1 MKLSHKLVMV
11 SAAVLMGVSP
21 VLGMAE
27 NTVSVQAATKSTN
40 GVHNTYGKNS
50 KVKVTKTMKFV
61 DRNGKKTSKTAPK
74 GGIYTIW
81 NVKNIDGQVYY
92 SIQTDLKYWIPATAT
107 EGTVTYKS
115 GNTTYTLKSDG
126 KKVTTSTSTKKA
138 VKKTNSNKNTK
149 KVVKESTKKTA
160 TKTINGVKYYDL
172 GGGAYIKAVNVDGKA
187 ASSTSSLSKGTKAKF
202 VSNSYIY
209 DKNGKRIS
217 KYQGKSKFV
226 KGDSV
231 TTYGIQTINGKKYYQ
246 LDKKGTAFV
255 RTVNIDGKTTSNQE
269 SSVSNDAESTKKYDY
284 SLKKNAYIYDKN
296 GKRINKYQGKSKL
309 LKGAAIDVYGIETIK
324 GKDYYQLDKKGT
336 AFVKASNVTRTV
348 KATSITMKKNA
359 YIYNGNGDTKKK
371 TVKKGKTVKA
381 TEARYIGTKLY
392 YKIGDNQF
400 VKAANVGKIS
410 GPELEPVNEPDGAA
424 TVDTGDNTVDPNVT
438 KVTTINV
445 APLYNIKGQPDNV
458 RAFGEG
464 QSQQVSELRYIATSA
479 TATPELFYKLSSGRG
494 YLKQSDV
501 AVSGKILTPVNT
513 PEQARADVTVATAAD
528 KTKLLQDINEATSVK
543 NSEAYK
549 FASSDAKAA
558 YDRAITNGT
567 AVNNDATATIA
578 QVNEADAAI
587 VSAKAKLNGK
597 KITVSSISNLTPA
610 EVTSIVQLV
619 ATANNVPES
628 SIQLSNSGAL
638 TIVTNGY
645 TQVLNLSDYVTQ
657 TSATSTN

>member
-1 MKLSHKLVMV
+1 MV
-11 SAAVLMGVSP
+11 SAAALMSVAP
-21 VLGMAE
+21 LLGTAE
-27 NTVSVQAATKSTN
+27 NVNTVQAAPKKTT
-40 GVHNTYGKNS
+40 S
-50 KVKVTKTMKFV
+50 KKAASNKITLVRNAYVYDK
-61 DRNGKKTSKTAPK
+61 NGKRLDKYMGSAKYTTIAK
-74 GGIYTIW
+74 G
-81 NVKNIDGQVYY
+81 V
-92 SIQTDLKYWIPATAT
+92 
-107 EGTVTYKS
+107 TVT
-115 GNTTYTLKSDG
+115 
-126 KKVTTSTSTKKA
+126 STG
-138 VKKTNSNKNTK
+138 
-149 KVVKESTKKTA
+149 

-255 RTVNIDGKTTSNQE
+255 RTVNIDGKTTSSQE

-284 SLKKNAYIYDKN
+284 SLKKNAYIYDNN

-392 YKIGDNQF
+392 YKISDNQF

-494 YLKQSDV
+494 YLKRSDV
-501 AVSGKILTPVNT
+501 AVSGKTLTPVNT
-513 PEQARADVTVATAAD
+513 PEQAREDVTVATAAN
-528 KTKLLQDINEATSVK
+528 KAKLLQDINEATSVK
-543 NSEAYK
+543 SSEAYK
-549 FASSDAKAA
+549 LASSDVKAA
-558 YDRAITNGT
+558 YDKAISDGT
-567 AVNNDATATIA
+567 TVNNDATATIA

-587 VSAKAKLNGK
+587 VSAKAKLDGK
-597 KITVSSISNLTPA
+597 RVAVANMTNLTSDEMA
-610 EVTSIVQLV
+610 AIIKVV
-619 ATANNVPES
+619 ANANNVAES
-628 SIQLSNSGAL
+628 SVQL
-638 TIVTNGY
+638 TTNGSLSISVNGAA
-645 TQVLNLSDYVTQ
+645 QILNLGDYVTQ
-657 TSATSTN
+657 AAVANN

>member
-1 MKLSHKLVMV
+1 MV
-11 SAAVLMGVSP
+11 SAAALMSVAP
-21 VLGMAE
+21 LLGTAE
-27 NTVSVQAATKSTN
+27 NVNTVQAAPKKTT
-40 GVHNTYGKNS
+40 S
-50 KVKVTKTMKFV
+50 KKAASNKITLVRNAYVYDK
-61 DRNGKKTSKTAPK
+61 NGKRLDKYMGSAKYTTIAK
-74 GGIYTIW
+74 G
-81 NVKNIDGQVYY
+81 V
-92 SIQTDLKYWIPATAT
+92 
-107 EGTVTYKS
+107 TVT
-115 GNTTYTLKSDG
+115 
-126 KKVTTSTSTKKA
+126 STG
-138 VKKTNSNKNTK
+138 
-149 KVVKESTKKTA
+149 

-187 ASSTSSLSKGTKAKF
+187 ASSISSLSKGTKAKF

-284 SLKKNAYIYDKN
+284 SLKKNAYIYDNN

-392 YKIGDNQF
+392 YKISDNQF

-494 YLKQSDV
+494 YLKDTDV
-501 AVSGKILTPVNT
+501 AVSGKTLTPVNT
-513 PEQARADVTVATAAD
+513 PEQASEDVTVATAAN
-528 KTKLLQDINEATSVK
+528 KAKLLQDINEATSVK

-549 FASSDAKAA
+549 LASSDVKAA
-558 YDRAITNGT
+558 YDKAISDGT
-567 AVNNDATATIA
+567 TVNNDATATIA

-587 VSAKAKLNGK
+587 VSAKAKLDGK
-597 KITVSSISNLTPA
+597 RVAVANMTNLTSDEIA
-610 EVTSIVQLV
+610 AIIKVV
-619 ATANNVPES
+619 ANANNVAES
-628 SIQLSNSGAL
+628 SVQL
-638 TIVTNGY
+638 TTNGSLSISVNGAA
-645 TQVLNLSDYVTQ
+645 QILNLGDYVTQ
-657 TSATSTN
+657 AAVANN

>member
-1 MKLSHKLVMV
+1 MRYLSMKLSHKLVMV
-11 SAAVLMGVSP
+11 SAAALMSVAP
-21 VLGMAE
+21 LLGTAE
-27 NTVSVQAATKSTN
+27 NVNTVQAAPKKTT
-40 GVHNTYGKNS
+40 S
-50 KVKVTKTMKFV
+50 KKAASNKITLVRNAYVYDK
-61 DRNGKKTSKTAPK
+61 NGKRLDKYMGSAKYTTIAK
-74 GGIYTIW
+74 G
-81 NVKNIDGQVYY
+81 V
-92 SIQTDLKYWIPATAT
+92 
-107 EGTVTYKS
+107 TVT
-115 GNTTYTLKSDG
+115 
-126 KKVTTSTSTKKA
+126 STG
-138 VKKTNSNKNTK
+138 
-149 KVVKESTKKTA
+149 

-371 TVKKGKTVKA
+371 TVKKVKA

-392 YKIGDNQF
+392 YKISDNQF

-494 YLKQSDV
+494 YLKASDV
-501 AVSGKILTPVNT
+501 AVSGKTLTPVNT
-513 PEQARADVTVATAAD
+513 QEQAKEDVTVATAAN
-528 KTKLLQDINEATSVK
+528 KAKLLQDINEATSVK

-549 FASSDAKAA
+549 LASSDVKAA
-558 YDRAITNGT
+558 YDKAISDGT
-567 AVNNDATATIA
+567 TVNNDATATIA

-587 VSAKAKLNGK
+587 VSAKAKLDGK
-597 KITVSSISNLTPA
+597 RVAVANMTNLTSDEMA
-610 EVTSIVQLV
+610 AIIKVV
-619 ATANNVPES
+619 ANANNVAES
-628 SIQLSNSGAL
+628 SVQL
-638 TIVTNGY
+638 TTNGSLSISVNGAA
-645 TQVLNLSDYVTQ
+645 QILNLGDYVTQ
-657 TSATSTN
+657 AAVANN

>member
-1 MKLSHKLVMV
+1 MRYLSMKLSHKLVMV
-11 SAAVLMGVSP
+11 SAAALMSVAP
-21 VLGMAE
+21 LLGTAE
-27 NTVSVQAATKSTN
+27 NVNTVQAAPKKTT
-40 GVHNTYGKNS
+40 S
-50 KVKVTKTMKFV
+50 KKAASNKITLVRNAYVYDK
-61 DRNGKKTSKTAPK
+61 NGKRLDKYMGSAKYTTIAK
-74 GGIYTIW
+74 G
-81 NVKNIDGQVYY
+81 V
-92 SIQTDLKYWIPATAT
+92 
-107 EGTVTYKS
+107 TVT
-115 GNTTYTLKSDG
+115 
-126 KKVTTSTSTKKA
+126 STG
-138 VKKTNSNKNTK
+138 
-149 KVVKESTKKTA
+149 

-284 SLKKNAYIYDKN
+284 SLKKNAYIYDNN

-392 YKIGDNQF
+392 YKISDNQF

-424 TVDTGDNTVDPNVT
+424 TVDTGDDTVDPNVT

-494 YLKQSDV
+494 YLKDTDV
-501 AVSGKILTPVNT
+501 AVSGKTLTPVNT
-513 PEQARADVTVATAAD
+513 PEQARADVTVATAAN
-528 KTKLLQDINEATSVK
+528 KAKLLQDINEATSVK

-549 FASSDAKAA
+549 LASSDVKAA
-558 YDRAITNGT
+558 YDKAISDGT
-567 AVNNDATATIA
+567 TVNNDATATIA

-587 VSAKAKLNGK
+587 VSAKAKLDGK
-597 KITVSSISNLTPA
+597 RVAVANMTNLTSDEMA
-610 EVTSIVQLV
+610 AIIKVV
-619 ATANNVPES
+619 ANANNVAES
-628 SIQLSNSGAL
+628 SVQL
-638 TIVTNGY
+638 TTNGSLSISVNGAA
-645 TQVLNLSDYVTQ
+645 QILNLGDYVTQ
-657 TSATSTN
+657 AAVANN

>member
-1 MKLSHKLVMV
+1 MV
-11 SAAVLMGVSP
+11 SAAALMSVAP
-21 VLGMAE
+21 LLGTAE
-27 NTVSVQAATKSTN
+27 NVNTVQAAPKKTT
-40 GVHNTYGKNS
+40 S
-50 KVKVTKTMKFV
+50 KKAASNKITLVRNAYVYDK
-61 DRNGKKTSKTAPK
+61 NGKRLDKYMGSAKYTTIAK
-74 GGIYTIW
+74 G
-81 NVKNIDGQVYY
+81 V
-92 SIQTDLKYWIPATAT
+92 
-107 EGTVTYKS
+107 TVT
-115 GNTTYTLKSDG
+115 
-126 KKVTTSTSTKKA
+126 STG
-138 VKKTNSNKNTK
+138 
-149 KVVKESTKKTA
+149 

-255 RTVNIDGKTTSNQE
+255 RTVNIDGKTTSSQE

-284 SLKKNAYIYDKN
+284 SLKKNAYIYDNN

-392 YKIGDNQF
+392 YKISDNQF

-494 YLKQSDV
+494 YLKASDV
-501 AVSGKILTPVNT
+501 AVSGKTLTPVNT
-513 PEQARADVTVATAAD
+513 QEQAKEDVTVATAAN
-528 KTKLLQDINEATSVK
+528 KAKLLQDINEATSVK

-549 FASSDAKAA
+549 LASSDVKAA
-558 YDRAITNGT
+558 YDKAISDGT
-567 AVNNDATATIA
+567 TVNNDATATIA

-587 VSAKAKLNGK
+587 VSAKAKLDGK
-597 KITVSSISNLTPA
+597 RVAVANMTNLTSDEMA
-610 EVTSIVQLV
+610 AIIKVV
-619 ATANNVPES
+619 ANANNVAES
-628 SIQLSNSGAL
+628 SVQL
-638 TIVTNGY
+638 TTNGSLSISVNGAA
-645 TQVLNLSDYVTQ
+645 QILNLGDYVTQ
-657 TSATSTN
+657 AAVANN

>member
-1 MKLSHKLVMV
+1 MV
-11 SAAVLMGVSP
+11 SAAALMSVAP
-21 VLGMAE
+21 LLGTAE
-27 NTVSVQAATKSTN
+27 NVNTVQAAPKKTT
-40 GVHNTYGKNS
+40 S
-50 KVKVTKTMKFV
+50 KKAASNKITLVRNAYVYDK
-61 DRNGKKTSKTAPK
+61 NGKRLDKYMGSAKYTTIAK
-74 GGIYTIW
+74 G
-81 NVKNIDGQVYY
+81 V
-92 SIQTDLKYWIPATAT
+92 
-107 EGTVTYKS
+107 TVT
-115 GNTTYTLKSDG
+115 
-126 KKVTTSTSTKKA
+126 STG
-138 VKKTNSNKNTK
+138 
-149 KVVKESTKKTA
+149 

-172 GGGAYIKAVNVDGKA
+172 GGGAYIKAVNVDGEA

-269 SSVSNDAESTKKYDY
+269 SSASNDAESTKKYDY
-284 SLKKNAYIYDKN
+284 SLKKNAYIYDNN

-392 YKIGDNQF
+392 YKISDNQF

-494 YLKQSDV
+494 YLKDTDV
-501 AVSGKILTPVNT
+501 AVSGKTLTPVNT
-513 PEQARADVTVATAAD
+513 PEQAREDVTVATAAN
-528 KTKLLQDINEATSVK
+528 KAKLLQDINEATSVK

-549 FASSDAKAA
+549 LASSDVKAA
-558 YDRAITNGT
+558 YDKAISDGT
-567 AVNNDATATIA
+567 TVNNDATATIA

-587 VSAKAKLNGK
+587 VSAKAKLDGK
-597 KITVSSISNLTPA
+597 RVAVANMTNLTSDEMA
-610 EVTSIVQLV
+610 AIIKVV
-619 ATANNVPES
+619 ANANNVAES
-628 SIQLSNSGAL
+628 SVQL
-638 TIVTNGY
+638 TTNGSLSISVNGAA
-645 TQVLNLSDYVTQ
+645 QILNLGDYVTQ
-657 TSATSTN
+657 AAVANN

>member
-1 MKLSHKLVMV
+1 MV
-11 SAAVLMGVSP
+11 SAAALMSVAP
-21 VLGMAE
+21 LLGTAE
-27 NTVSVQAATKSTN
+27 NVNTVQAAPKKTT
-40 GVHNTYGKNS
+40 S
-50 KVKVTKTMKFV
+50 KKAASNKITLVRNAYVYDK
-61 DRNGKKTSKTAPK
+61 NGKRLDKYMGSAKYTTIAK
-74 GGIYTIW
+74 G
-81 NVKNIDGQVYY
+81 V
-92 SIQTDLKYWIPATAT
+92 
-107 EGTVTYKS
+107 TVT
-115 GNTTYTLKSDG
+115 
-126 KKVTTSTSTKKA
+126 STG
-138 VKKTNSNKNTK
+138 
-149 KVVKESTKKTA
+149 

-284 SLKKNAYIYDKN
+284 SLKKNAYIYDNN

-392 YKIGDNQF
+392 YKISDNQF

-501 AVSGKILTPVNT
+501 AVSGKTLTPVNT
-513 PEQARADVTVATAAD
+513 QEQAREDVTVATAAN
-528 KTKLLQDINEATSVK
+528 KAKLLQDINEATSVK

-549 FASSDAKAA
+549 LASSDVKAA
-558 YDRAITNGT
+558 YDKAISDGT

-587 VSAKAKLNGK
+587 VSAKAKLDGK
-597 KITVSSISNLTPA
+597 RVAVANMTNLTSDEMA
-610 EVTSIVQLV
+610 AIIKVV
-619 ATANNVPES
+619 ANANNVAES
-628 SIQLSNSGAL
+628 SVQL
-638 TIVTNGY
+638 TTNGSLSISVNGAA
-645 TQVLNLSDYVTQ
+645 QILNLGDYVTQ
-657 TSATSTN
+657 AAVANN

>member
-1 MKLSHKLVMV
+1 MV
-11 SAAVLMGVSP
+11 SAAALMSVAP
-21 VLGMAE
+21 LLGTAE
-27 NTVSVQAATKSTN
+27 NVNTVQAAPKKTT
-40 GVHNTYGKNS
+40 S
-50 KVKVTKTMKFV
+50 KKAASNKITLVRNAYVYDK
-61 DRNGKKTSKTAPK
+61 NGKRLDKYMGSAKYTTIAK
-74 GGIYTIW
+74 G
-81 NVKNIDGQVYY
+81 V
-92 SIQTDLKYWIPATAT
+92 
-107 EGTVTYKS
+107 TVT
-115 GNTTYTLKSDG
+115 
-126 KKVTTSTSTKKA
+126 STG
-138 VKKTNSNKNTK
+138 
-149 KVVKESTKKTA
+149 

-284 SLKKNAYIYDKN
+284 SLKKNAYIYDNN

-392 YKIGDNQF
+392 YKISDNQF

-424 TVDTGDNTVDPNVT
+424 TVDTGDDTVDPNVT

-479 TATPELFYKLSSGRG
+479 TATPDLFYKLSSGRG
-494 YLKQSDV
+494 YLKASDV
-501 AVSGKILTPVNT
+501 AVSGKTLTPVNT
-513 PEQARADVTVATAAD
+513 QEQAKEDVTVATAAN
-528 KTKLLQDINEATSVK
+528 KAKLLQDINEATSVK

-549 FASSDAKAA
+549 LASSDVKAA
-558 YDRAITNGT
+558 YDKAISDGT

-587 VSAKAKLNGK
+587 VSAKAKLDGK
-597 KITVSSISNLTPA
+597 RVAVANMTNLTSDEMA
-610 EVTSIVQLV
+610 AIIKVV
-619 ATANNVPES
+619 ANANNVAES
-628 SIQLSNSGAL
+628 SVQL
-638 TIVTNGY
+638 TTNGSLSISVNGAA
-645 TQVLNLSDYVTQ
+645 QILNLGDYVTQ
-657 TSATSTN
+657 AAVANN

>member
-11 SAAVLMGVSP
+11 SAAALMSVAP
-21 VLGMAE
+21 LLGTAE
-27 NTVSVQAATKSTN
+27 NVNTVQAAPKKTT
-40 GVHNTYGKNS
+40 S
-50 KVKVTKTMKFV
+50 KKAASNKITLVRNAYVYDK
-61 DRNGKKTSKTAPK
+61 NGKRLDKYMGSAKYTTIAK
-74 GGIYTIW
+74 G
-81 NVKNIDGQVYY
+81 V
-92 SIQTDLKYWIPATAT
+92 
-107 EGTVTYKS
+107 TVT
-115 GNTTYTLKSDG
+115 
-126 KKVTTSTSTKKA
+126 STG
-138 VKKTNSNKNTK
+138 
-149 KVVKESTKKTA
+149 

-348 KATSITMKKNA
+348 RATSITMKKNA

-392 YKIGDNQF
+392 YKISDNQF

-494 YLKQSDV
+494 YLKASDV
-501 AVSGKILTPVNT
+501 AVSGKTLTPVNT
-513 PEQARADVTVATAAD
+513 PEQAREDVTVATAAN
-528 KTKLLQDINEATSVK
+528 KAKLLQDINEATSVK

-549 FASSDAKAA
+549 LASSDVKAA
-558 YDRAITNGT
+558 YDKAISDGT
-567 AVNNDATATIA
+567 IVNNDATATIA

-587 VSAKAKLNGK
+587 VSAKAKLDGK
-597 KITVSSISNLTPA
+597 RVAVANMTNLTSDEMA
-610 EVTSIVQLV
+610 AIIKVV
-619 ATANNVPES
+619 ANANNVAES
-628 SIQLSNSGAL
+628 SVQL
-638 TIVTNGY
+638 TTNGSLSISVNGAA
-645 TQVLNLSDYVTQ
+645 QILNLGDYVTQ
-657 TSATSTN
+657 AAVANN

>member
-11 SAAVLMGVSP
+11 SAAALMSVAP
-21 VLGMAE
+21 LLGTAE
-27 NTVSVQAATKSTN
+27 NVNTVQAAPKKTT
-40 GVHNTYGKNS
+40 S
-50 KVKVTKTMKFV
+50 KKAASNKITLVRNAYVYDK
-61 DRNGKKTSKTAPK
+61 NGKRLDKYMGSAKYTTIAK
-74 GGIYTIW
+74 G
-81 NVKNIDGQVYY
+81 V
-92 SIQTDLKYWIPATAT
+92 
-107 EGTVTYKS
+107 TVT
-115 GNTTYTLKSDG
+115 
-126 KKVTTSTSTKKA
+126 STG
-138 VKKTNSNKNTK
+138 
-149 KVVKESTKKTA
+149 

-392 YKIGDNQF
+392 YKISDNQF

-464 QSQQVSELRYIATSA
+464 QSQQVSELRYIATSS

-494 YLKQSDV
+494 YLKASDV
-501 AVSGKILTPVNT
+501 AVSGKTLTPVNT
-513 PEQARADVTVATAAD
+513 PEQAREDVTVATAAN
-528 KTKLLQDINEATSVK
+528 KAKLLQDINEATSVK
-543 NSEAYK
+543 SSEAYK
-549 FASSDAKAA
+549 LASSDVKAA
-558 YDRAITNGT
+558 YDKAISDGT
-567 AVNNDATATIA
+567 IVNNDATATIA

-587 VSAKAKLNGK
+587 VSAKAKLDGK
-597 KITVSSISNLTPA
+597 RVAVANMTNLTSDEMA
-610 EVTSIVQLV
+610 AIIKVV
-619 ATANNVPES
+619 ANANNVAES
-628 SIQLSNSGAL
+628 SVQL
-638 TIVTNGY
+638 TTNGSLSISVNGAA
-645 TQVLNLSDYVTQ
+645 QILNLGDYVTQ
-657 TSATSTN
+657 AAVANN

>member
-11 SAAVLMGVSP
+11 SAAALMSVAP
-21 VLGMAE
+21 LLGTAE
-27 NTVSVQAATKSTN
+27 NVNTVQAAPKKTT
-40 GVHNTYGKNS
+40 S
-50 KVKVTKTMKFV
+50 KKAASNKITLVRNAYVYDK
-61 DRNGKKTSKTAPK
+61 NGKRLDKYMGSAKYTTIAK
-74 GGIYTIW
+74 G
-81 NVKNIDGQVYY
+81 V
-92 SIQTDLKYWIPATAT
+92 
-107 EGTVTYKS
+107 TVT
-115 GNTTYTLKSDG
+115 
-126 KKVTTSTSTKKA
+126 STG
-138 VKKTNSNKNTK
+138 
-149 KVVKESTKKTA
+149 

-284 SLKKNAYIYDKN
+284 SLKKNAYIYDNN

-392 YKIGDNQF
+392 YKISDNQF

-501 AVSGKILTPVNT
+501 AVSGKTLTPVNT
-513 PEQARADVTVATAAD
+513 PEQAKEDVTVATAAN
-528 KTKLLQDINEATSVK
+528 KAKLLQDINEATSVK

-549 FASSDAKAA
+549 LASSDVKAA
-558 YDRAITNGT
+558 YDKAISDGT

-587 VSAKAKLNGK
+587 VSAKAKLDGK
-597 KITVSSISNLTPA
+597 RVAVANMTNLTSDEMA
-610 EVTSIVQLV
+610 AIIKVV
-619 ATANNVPES
+619 ANANNVAES
-628 SIQLSNSGAL
+628 SVQL
-638 TIVTNGY
+638 TTNGSLSISVNGAA
-645 TQVLNLSDYVTQ
+645 QILNLGDYVTQ
-657 TSATSTN
+657 AAVANN

>member
-11 SAAVLMGVSP
+11 SAAALMSVAP
-21 VLGMAE
+21 LLGTAE
-27 NTVSVQAATKSTN
+27 NVNTVQAAPKKTT
-40 GVHNTYGKNS
+40 S
-50 KVKVTKTMKFV
+50 KKAASNKITLVRNAYVYDK
-61 DRNGKKTSKTAPK
+61 NGKRLDKYMGSAKYTTIAK
-74 GGIYTIW
+74 G
-81 NVKNIDGQVYY
+81 V
-92 SIQTDLKYWIPATAT
+92 
-107 EGTVTYKS
+107 TVT
-115 GNTTYTLKSDG
+115 
-126 KKVTTSTSTKKA
+126 STG
-138 VKKTNSNKNTK
+138 
-149 KVVKESTKKTA
+149 

-284 SLKKNAYIYDKN
+284 SLKKNAYIYDNN

-392 YKIGDNQF
+392 YKISDNQF

-494 YLKQSDV
+494 YLKDTDV
-501 AVSGKILTPVNT
+501 AVSGKTLTPVNT
-513 PEQARADVTVATAAD
+513 QEQAKEDVTVATAAN
-528 KTKLLQDINEATSVK
+528 KAKLLQDINEATSVK

-549 FASSDAKAA
+549 LASSDVKAA
-558 YDRAITNGT
+558 YDKAISDGT
-567 AVNNDATATIA
+567 TVNNDATATIA

-587 VSAKAKLNGK
+587 VSAKAKLDGK
-597 KITVSSISNLTPA
+597 RVAVANMTNLTSDEMA
-610 EVTSIVQLV
+610 AIIKVV
-619 ATANNVPES
+619 ANANNVAES
-628 SIQLSNSGAL
+628 SVQL
-638 TIVTNGY
+638 TTNGSLSISVNGAA
-645 TQVLNLSDYVTQ
+645 QILNLGDYVTQ
-657 TSATSTN
+657 AAVANN

>member
-1 MKLSHKLVMV
+1 MV
-11 SAAVLMGVSP
+11 SAAALMSVAP
-21 VLGMAE
+21 LLGTAE
-27 NTVSVQAATKSTN
+27 NVNTVQAA
-40 GVHNTYGKNS
+40 
-50 KVKVTKTMKFV
+50 
-61 DRNGKKTSKTAPK
+61 P
-74 GGIYTIW
+74 
-81 NVKNIDGQVYY
+81 
-92 SIQTDLKYWIPATAT
+92 
-107 EGTVTYKS
+107 
-115 GNTTYTLKSDG
+115 
-126 KKVTTSTSTKKA
+126 
-138 VKKTNSNKNTK
+138 
-149 KVVKESTKKTA
+149 KKTA
-160 TKTINGVKYYDL
+160 SKKAASNKITLVRNAYVYDKNGKRLDKYMGSAKYTTIAKGVTVTSTGTKTINGVKYYDL

-392 YKIGDNQF
+392 YKISDNQF

-494 YLKQSDV
+494 YLKASDV
-501 AVSGKILTPVNT
+501 AVSGKTLTPVNT
-513 PEQARADVTVATAAD
+513 QEQAKEDVTVATAAN
-528 KTKLLQDINEATSVK
+528 KAKLLQDINEATSVK

-549 FASSDAKAA
+549 LASSDVKAA
-558 YDRAITNGT
+558 YDKAISDGT
-567 AVNNDATATIA
+567 TVNNDATATIA

-587 VSAKAKLNGK
+587 VSAKAKLDGK
-597 KITVSSISNLTPA
+597 RVAVANMTNLTSDEMA
-610 EVTSIVQLV
+610 AIIKVV
-619 ATANNVPES
+619 ANANNVAES
-628 SIQLSNSGAL
+628 SVQL
-638 TIVTNGY
+638 TTNGSLSISVNGAA
-645 TQVLNLSDYVTQ
+645 QILNLGDYVTQ
-657 TSATSTN
+657 AAVANN

>member
-1 MKLSHKLVMV
+1 MV
-11 SAAVLMGVSP
+11 SAAALMSVAP
-21 VLGMAE
+21 LLGTAE
-27 NTVSVQAATKSTN
+27 NVNTVQAAPKKTT
-40 GVHNTYGKNS
+40 S
-50 KVKVTKTMKFV
+50 KKAASNKITLVRNAYVYDK
-61 DRNGKKTSKTAPK
+61 NGKRLDKYMGSAKYTTIAK
-74 GGIYTIW
+74 G
-81 NVKNIDGQVYY
+81 V
-92 SIQTDLKYWIPATAT
+92 
-107 EGTVTYKS
+107 TVT
-115 GNTTYTLKSDG
+115 
-126 KKVTTSTSTKKA
+126 STG
-138 VKKTNSNKNTK
+138 
-149 KVVKESTKKTA
+149 

-269 SSVSNDAESTKKYDY
+269 SSVLNDAESTKKYDY
-284 SLKKNAYIYDKN
+284 SLKKNAYIYDNN

-392 YKIGDNQF
+392 YKISDNQF

-494 YLKQSDV
+494 YLKDTDV
-501 AVSGKILTPVNT
+501 AVSGKTLTPVNT
-513 PEQARADVTVATAAD
+513 PEQAREDVTVATAAN
-528 KTKLLQDINEATSVK
+528 KAKLLQDINEATSVK

-549 FASSDAKAA
+549 LASSDVKAA
-558 YDRAITNGT
+558 YDKAISDGT
-567 AVNNDATATIA
+567 TVNNDATATIA

-587 VSAKAKLNGK
+587 VSAKAKLDGK
-597 KITVSSISNLTPA
+597 RVAVANMTNLTSDEMA
-610 EVTSIVQLV
+610 AIIKVV
-619 ATANNVPES
+619 ANANNVAES
-628 SIQLSNSGAL
+628 SVQL
-638 TIVTNGY
+638 TTNGSLSISVNGAA
-645 TQVLNLSDYVTQ
+645 QILNLGDYVTQ
-657 TSATSTN
+657 AAVANN

>member
-11 SAAVLMGVSP
+11 SAAALMSVAP
-21 VLGMAE
+21 LLGTAE
-27 NTVSVQAATKSTN
+27 NVNTVQAA
-40 GVHNTYGKNS
+40 
-50 KVKVTKTMKFV
+50 
-61 DRNGKKTSKTAPK
+61 P
-74 GGIYTIW
+74 
-81 NVKNIDGQVYY
+81 
-92 SIQTDLKYWIPATAT
+92 
-107 EGTVTYKS
+107 
-115 GNTTYTLKSDG
+115 
-126 KKVTTSTSTKKA
+126 
-138 VKKTNSNKNTK
+138 
-149 KVVKESTKKTA
+149 KKTA
-160 TKTINGVKYYDL
+160 SKKAASNKITLVRNAYVYDKNGKRLDKYMGSAKYTTIAKGVTVTSTGTKTINGVKYYDL

-187 ASSTSSLSKGTKAKF
+187 ESSTSSLSKGTKAKF

-284 SLKKNAYIYDKN
+284 SLKKNAYIYDNN

-392 YKIGDNQF
+392 YKISDNQF

-494 YLKQSDV
+494 YLKDSDV
-501 AVSGKILTPVNT
+501 AVSGKTLTPVNT
-513 PEQARADVTVATAAD
+513 QEQAREDVTVATAAN
-528 KTKLLQDINEATSVK
+528 KAKLLQDINEATSVK

-549 FASSDAKAA
+549 LASSDVKAA
-558 YDRAITNGT
+558 YDKAISDGT
-567 AVNNDATATIA
+567 TVNNDATATIA

-587 VSAKAKLNGK
+587 VSAKSKLDGK
-597 KITVSSISNLTPA
+597 RVAVANMTNLTSDEMA
-610 EVTSIVQLV
+610 AIIKVV
-619 ATANNVPES
+619 ANANNVAES
-628 SIQLSNSGAL
+628 SVQL
-638 TIVTNGY
+638 TTNGSLSISVNGAA
-645 TQVLNLSDYVTQ
+645 QILNLGDYVTQ
-657 TSATSTN
+657 AAVANN

>member
-11 SAAVLMGVSP
+11 SAAALMSVAP
-21 VLGMAE
+21 LLGTAE
-27 NTVSVQAATKSTN
+27 NVNTVQAAPKKTT
-40 GVHNTYGKNS
+40 S
-50 KVKVTKTMKFV
+50 KKAASNKITLVRNAYVYDK
-61 DRNGKKTSKTAPK
+61 NGKRLDKYMGSAKYTTIAK
-74 GGIYTIW
+74 G
-81 NVKNIDGQVYY
+81 V
-92 SIQTDLKYWIPATAT
+92 
-107 EGTVTYKS
+107 TVT
-115 GNTTYTLKSDG
+115 
-126 KKVTTSTSTKKA
+126 STG
-138 VKKTNSNKNTK
+138 
-149 KVVKESTKKTA
+149 

-284 SLKKNAYIYDKN
+284 SLKKNAYIYDNN

-392 YKIGDNQF
+392 YKISDNQF

-424 TVDTGDNTVDPNVT
+424 TVDTGDDTVDPNVT

-494 YLKQSDV
+494 YLKASDV
-501 AVSGKILTPVNT
+501 AVSGKTLTPVNT
-513 PEQARADVTVATAAD
+513 QEQAKEDVTVATAAN
-528 KTKLLQDINEATSVK
+528 KAKLLQDINEATSVK

-549 FASSDAKAA
+549 LASSDVKAA
-558 YDRAITNGT
+558 YDKAISDGT
-567 AVNNDATATIA
+567 TVNNDATATIA

-587 VSAKAKLNGK
+587 VSAKAKLDGK
-597 KITVSSISNLTPA
+597 RVAVANMTNLTSDEMA
-610 EVTSIVQLV
+610 AIIKVV
-619 ATANNVPES
+619 ANANNVAES
-628 SIQLSNSGAL
+628 SVQL
-638 TIVTNGY
+638 TTNGSLSISVNGAA
-645 TQVLNLSDYVTQ
+645 QILNLGDYVTQ
-657 TSATSTN
+657 AAVANN

>member
-1 MKLSHKLVMV
+1 MV
-11 SAAVLMGVSP
+11 SAAALMSVAP
-21 VLGMAE
+21 LLGTAE
-27 NTVSVQAATKSTN
+27 NVNTVQAAPKKTT
-40 GVHNTYGKNS
+40 S
-50 KVKVTKTMKFV
+50 KKAASNKITLVRNAYVYDK
-61 DRNGKKTSKTAPK
+61 NGKRLDKYMGSAKYTTIAK
-74 GGIYTIW
+74 G
-81 NVKNIDGQVYY
+81 V
-92 SIQTDLKYWIPATAT
+92 
-107 EGTVTYKS
+107 TVT
-115 GNTTYTLKSDG
+115 
-126 KKVTTSTSTKKA
+126 STG
-138 VKKTNSNKNTK
+138 
-149 KVVKESTKKTA
+149 

-284 SLKKNAYIYDKN
+284 SLKKNAYIYDNN

-371 TVKKGKTVKA
+371 TVKKGKTIKA

-392 YKIGDNQF
+392 YKISDNQF

-494 YLKQSDV
+494 YLKDTDV
-501 AVSGKILTPVNT
+501 AVSGKTLTPVNT
-513 PEQARADVTVATAAD
+513 REQAREDVTVATAAN
-528 KTKLLQDINEATSVK
+528 KAKLLQDINEATSVK
-543 NSEAYK
+543 SSEAYK
-549 FASSDAKAA
+549 LASSDVKAA
-558 YDRAITNGT
+558 YDKAISDGT
-567 AVNNDATATIA
+567 TVNNDATATIA

-587 VSAKAKLNGK
+587 VSAKAKLDGK
-597 KITVSSISNLTPA
+597 RVAVANMTNLTSDEIA
-610 EVTSIVQLV
+610 AIIKVV
-619 ATANNVPES
+619 ANANNVAES
-628 SIQLSNSGAL
+628 SVQL
-638 TIVTNGY
+638 TTNGSLSISVNGAA
-645 TQVLNLSDYVTQ
+645 QILNLGDYVTQ
-657 TSATSTN
+657 AAVANN

>member
-1 MKLSHKLVMV
+1 MRYLSMKLSHKLVMV
-11 SAAVLMGVSP
+11 SAAALMSVAP
-21 VLGMAE
+21 LLGTAE
-27 NTVSVQAATKSTN
+27 NVNTVQAAPKKTT
-40 GVHNTYGKNS
+40 S
-50 KVKVTKTMKFV
+50 KKAASNKITLVRNAYVYDK
-61 DRNGKKTSKTAPK
+61 NGKRLDKYMGSAKYTTIAK
-74 GGIYTIW
+74 G
-81 NVKNIDGQVYY
+81 V
-92 SIQTDLKYWIPATAT
+92 
-107 EGTVTYKS
+107 TVT
-115 GNTTYTLKSDG
+115 
-126 KKVTTSTSTKKA
+126 STG
-138 VKKTNSNKNTK
+138 
-149 KVVKESTKKTA
+149 

-284 SLKKNAYIYDKN
+284 SLKKNAYIYDNN

-392 YKIGDNQF
+392 YKISDNQF

-494 YLKQSDV
+494 YLKDTDV
-501 AVSGKILTPVNT
+501 AVSGKTLTPVNT
-513 PEQARADVTVATAAD
+513 PEQAREDVTVATAAN
-528 KTKLLQDINEATSVK
+528 KAKLLQDINEATSVK

-549 FASSDAKAA
+549 LASSDVKAA
-558 YDRAITNGT
+558 YDKAISDGT
-567 AVNNDATATIA
+567 TVNNDATATIA

-587 VSAKAKLNGK
+587 VSAKAKLDGK
-597 KITVSSISNLTPA
+597 RVAVANMTNLTSDEMA
-610 EVTSIVQLV
+610 AIIKVV
-619 ATANNVPES
+619 ANANNVAES
-628 SIQLSNSGAL
+628 SVQL
-638 TIVTNGY
+638 TTNGSLSISVNGAA
-645 TQVLNLSDYVTQ
+645 QILNLGDYVTQ
-657 TSATSTN
+657 AAVANN

>member
-1 MKLSHKLVMV
+1 MV
-11 SAAVLMGVSP
+11 SAAALMSVAP
-21 VLGMAE
+21 LLGTAE
-27 NTVSVQAATKSTN
+27 NVNTVQAAPKKTT
-40 GVHNTYGKNS
+40 S
-50 KVKVTKTMKFV
+50 KKAASNKITLVRNAYVYDK
-61 DRNGKKTSKTAPK
+61 NGKRLDKYMGSAKYTTIAK
-74 GGIYTIW
+74 G
-81 NVKNIDGQVYY
+81 V
-92 SIQTDLKYWIPATAT
+92 
-107 EGTVTYKS
+107 TVT
-115 GNTTYTLKSDG
+115 
-126 KKVTTSTSTKKA
+126 STG
-138 VKKTNSNKNTK
+138 
-149 KVVKESTKKTA
+149 

-284 SLKKNAYIYDKN
+284 SLKKNAYIYDNN

-348 KATSITMKKNA
+348 KVTSITMKKNA

-392 YKIGDNQF
+392 YKISDNQF

-494 YLKQSDV
+494 YLKKSDV

-513 PEQARADVTVATAAD
+513 PEQAREDVTVATAAN
-528 KTKLLQDINEATSVK
+528 KAKLLQDINEATSVK

-549 FASSDAKAA
+549 LASSDVKAA
-558 YDRAITNGT
+558 YDKAISDGT
-567 AVNNDATATIA
+567 TVNNDATATIA

-587 VSAKAKLNGK
+587 VSAKAKLDGK
-597 KITVSSISNLTPA
+597 RVAVSNMTNLTSDEMA
-610 EVTSIVQLV
+610 AIIKVV
-619 ATANNVPES
+619 ANANNVAES
-628 SIQLSNSGAL
+628 SVQL
-638 TIVTNGY
+638 TTNGSLSISVNGAA
-645 TQVLNLSDYVTQ
+645 QILNLGDYVTQ
-657 TSATSTN
+657 AAVANN

>member
-1 MKLSHKLVMV
+1 MV
-11 SAAVLMGVSP
+11 SAAALMSVAP
-21 VLGMAE
+21 LLGTAE
-27 NTVSVQAATKSTN
+27 NVNTVQAA
-40 GVHNTYGKNS
+40 
-50 KVKVTKTMKFV
+50 
-61 DRNGKKTSKTAPK
+61 P
-74 GGIYTIW
+74 
-81 NVKNIDGQVYY
+81 
-92 SIQTDLKYWIPATAT
+92 
-107 EGTVTYKS
+107 
-115 GNTTYTLKSDG
+115 
-126 KKVTTSTSTKKA
+126 
-138 VKKTNSNKNTK
+138 
-149 KVVKESTKKTA
+149 KKTA
-160 TKTINGVKYYDL
+160 SKKAASNKITLVRNAYVYDKNGKRLDKYMGSAKYTTIAKGVTVTSTGTKTINGVKYYDL

-284 SLKKNAYIYDKN
+284 SLKKNAYIYDNN

-348 KATSITMKKNA
+348 KVTSITMKKNA

-392 YKIGDNQF
+392 YKISDNQF

-494 YLKQSDV
+494 YLKASDV
-501 AVSGKILTPVNT
+501 AVSGKTLTPVNT
-513 PEQARADVTVATAAD
+513 QEQAKEDVTVATAAN
-528 KTKLLQDINEATSVK
+528 KAKLLQDINEATSVK

-549 FASSDAKAA
+549 LASSDVKAA
-558 YDRAITNGT
+558 YDKAISDGT

-587 VSAKAKLNGK
+587 VSAKAKLDGK
-597 KITVSSISNLTPA
+597 RVAVANMTNLTSDEMA
-610 EVTSIVQLV
+610 AIIKVV
-619 ATANNVPES
+619 ANANNVAES
-628 SIQLSNSGAL
+628 SVQL
-638 TIVTNGY
+638 TTNGSLSISVNGAA
-645 TQVLNLSDYVTQ
+645 QILNLGDYVTQ
-657 TSATSTN
+657 AAVANN

>member
-1 MKLSHKLVMV
+1 MV
-11 SAAVLMGVSP
+11 SAAALMSVAP
-21 VLGMAE
+21 LLGTAE
-27 NTVSVQAATKSTN
+27 NVNTVQAAPKKTT
-40 GVHNTYGKNS
+40 S
-50 KVKVTKTMKFV
+50 KKAASNKITLVRNAYVYDK
-61 DRNGKKTSKTAPK
+61 NGKRLDKYMGSAKYTTIAK
-74 GGIYTIW
+74 G
-81 NVKNIDGQVYY
+81 V
-92 SIQTDLKYWIPATAT
+92 
-107 EGTVTYKS
+107 TVT
-115 GNTTYTLKSDG
+115 
-126 KKVTTSTSTKKA
+126 STG
-138 VKKTNSNKNTK
+138 
-149 KVVKESTKKTA
+149 

-284 SLKKNAYIYDKN
+284 SLKKNAYIYDNN

-392 YKIGDNQF
+392 YKISDNQF

-513 PEQARADVTVATAAD
+513 QEQAKEDVTVATAAN
-528 KTKLLQDINEATSVK
+528 KAKLLQDINEATSVK

-549 FASSDAKAA
+549 LASSDVKAA
-558 YDRAITNGT
+558 YDKAISDGT
-567 AVNNDATATIA
+567 TVNNDATATIA

-587 VSAKAKLNGK
+587 VSAKAKLDGK
-597 KITVSSISNLTPA
+597 RVAVANMTNLTSDEMA
-610 EVTSIVQLV
+610 AIIKVV
-619 ATANNVPES
+619 ANANNVAES
-628 SIQLSNSGAL
+628 SVQL
-638 TIVTNGY
+638 TTNGSLSISVNGAA
-645 TQVLNLSDYVTQ
+645 QILNLGDYVTQ
-657 TSATSTN
+657 AAVANN

>member
-11 SAAVLMGVSP
+11 SAAALMSVAP
-21 VLGMAE
+21 LLGTAE
-27 NTVSVQAATKSTN
+27 NVNTVQAAPKKTT
-40 GVHNTYGKNS
+40 S
-50 KVKVTKTMKFV
+50 KKAANNKITLVRNAYVYDK
-61 DRNGKKTSKTAPK
+61 NGKRLDKYMGSAKYTTIAK
-74 GGIYTIW
+74 G
-81 NVKNIDGQVYY
+81 V
-92 SIQTDLKYWIPATAT
+92 
-107 EGTVTYKS
+107 TVT
-115 GNTTYTLKSDG
+115 
-126 KKVTTSTSTKKA
+126 STG
-138 VKKTNSNKNTK
+138 
-149 KVVKESTKKTA
+149 

-269 SSVSNDAESTKKYDY
+269 SSVSNDVESTKKYDY
-284 SLKKNAYIYDKN
+284 SLKKNAYIYDNN

-348 KATSITMKKNA
+348 KVTSITMKKNA

-392 YKIGDNQF
+392 YKISDNQF

-494 YLKQSDV
+494 YLKASDV
-501 AVSGKILTPVNT
+501 AVSGKTLTPVNT
-513 PEQARADVTVATAAD
+513 QEQAKEDVTVATAAN
-528 KTKLLQDINEATSVK
+528 KAKLLQDINEATSVK

-549 FASSDAKAA
+549 LASSDVKAA
-558 YDRAITNGT
+558 YDKAISDGT

-587 VSAKAKLNGK
+587 VSAKAKLDGK
-597 KITVSSISNLTPA
+597 RVAVANMTNLTSDEMA
-610 EVTSIVQLV
+610 AIIKVV
-619 ATANNVPES
+619 ANANNVAES
-628 SIQLSNSGAL
+628 SVQL
-638 TIVTNGY
+638 TTNGSLSISVNGAA
-645 TQVLNLSDYVTQ
+645 QILNLGDYVTQ
-657 TSATSTN
+657 AAVANN

>member
-11 SAAVLMGVSP
+11 SAAALMSVAP
-21 VLGMAE
+21 LLGTAE
-27 NTVSVQAATKSTN
+27 NVNTVQAAPKKTT
-40 GVHNTYGKNS
+40 S
-50 KVKVTKTMKFV
+50 KKAASNKITLVRNAYVYDK
-61 DRNGKKTSKTAPK
+61 NGKRLDKYMGSAKYTTIAK
-74 GGIYTIW
+74 G
-81 NVKNIDGQVYY
+81 V
-92 SIQTDLKYWIPATAT
+92 
-107 EGTVTYKS
+107 TVT
-115 GNTTYTLKSDG
+115 
-126 KKVTTSTSTKKA
+126 STG
-138 VKKTNSNKNTK
+138 
-149 KVVKESTKKTA
+149 

-284 SLKKNAYIYDKN
+284 SLKKNAYIYDNN

-392 YKIGDNQF
+392 YKISDNQF

-494 YLKQSDV
+494 YLKRSDV

-513 PEQARADVTVATAAD
+513 QEQAREDVTVATAAN
-528 KTKLLQDINEATSVK
+528 KAKLLQDINEATSVK

-549 FASSDAKAA
+549 LASSDVKAA
-558 YDRAITNGT
+558 YDKAISDGT
-567 AVNNDATATIA
+567 TVNNDATATIA

-587 VSAKAKLNGK
+587 VSAKAKLDGK
-597 KITVSSISNLTPA
+597 RVAVANMTNLTSDEIA
-610 EVTSIVQLV
+610 AIIKVV
-619 ATANNVPES
+619 ANANNVAES
-628 SIQLSNSGAL
+628 SVQL
-638 TIVTNGY
+638 TTNGSLSISVNGAA
-645 TQVLNLSDYVTQ
+645 QILNLGDYVTQ
-657 TSATSTN
+657 AAVANN

>member
-11 SAAVLMGVSP
+11 SAAALMSVAP
-21 VLGMAE
+21 LLGTAE
-27 NTVSVQAATKSTN
+27 NVNTVQAAPKKTT
-40 GVHNTYGKNS
+40 S
-50 KVKVTKTMKFV
+50 KKAASNKITLVRNAYVYDK
-61 DRNGKKTSKTAPK
+61 NGKRLDKYMGSAKYTTIAK
-74 GGIYTIW
+74 G
-81 NVKNIDGQVYY
+81 V
-92 SIQTDLKYWIPATAT
+92 
-107 EGTVTYKS
+107 TVT
-115 GNTTYTLKSDG
+115 
-126 KKVTTSTSTKKA
+126 STG
-138 VKKTNSNKNTK
+138 
-149 KVVKESTKKTA
+149 

-269 SSVSNDAESTKKYDY
+269 SSVSNDVESTKKYDY
-284 SLKKNAYIYDKN
+284 SLKKNAYIYDNN

-392 YKIGDNQF
+392 YKISDNQF

-494 YLKQSDV
+494 YLKASDV
-501 AVSGKILTPVNT
+501 AVSGKTLTPVNT
-513 PEQARADVTVATAAD
+513 QEQAKEDVTVATAAN
-528 KTKLLQDINEATSVK
+528 KAKLLQDINEATSVK

-549 FASSDAKAA
+549 LASSDVKAA
-558 YDRAITNGT
+558 YDKAISDGT

-587 VSAKAKLNGK
+587 VSAKAKLDGK
-597 KITVSSISNLTPA
+597 RVAVANMTNLTSDEMA
-610 EVTSIVQLV
+610 AIIKVV
-619 ATANNVPES
+619 ANANNVAES
-628 SIQLSNSGAL
+628 SVQL
-638 TIVTNGY
+638 TTNGSLSISVNGAA
-645 TQVLNLSDYVTQ
+645 QILNLGDYVTQ
-657 TSATSTN
+657 AAVANN

>member
-11 SAAVLMGVSP
+11 SAAALMSVAP
-21 VLGMAE
+21 LLGTAE
-27 NTVSVQAATKSTN
+27 NVNTVQAAPKKTTSKKAANNKITLVRNAYVYDKNGKRLDKYMGSAKYTTIAKGVTVTTN
-40 GVHNTYGKNS
+40 G
-50 KVKVTKTMKFV
+50 
-61 DRNGKKTSKTAPK
+61 
-74 GGIYTIW
+74 
-81 NVKNIDGQVYY
+81 
-92 SIQTDLKYWIPATAT
+92 
-107 EGTVTYKS
+107 
-115 GNTTYTLKSDG
+115 
-126 KKVTTSTSTKKA
+126 
-138 VKKTNSNKNTK
+138 
-149 KVVKESTKKTA
+149 
-160 TKTINGVKYYDL
+160 TKTIDGVKYYSL
-172 GGGAYIKAVNVDGKA
+172 GNNAYIKAVNVDGKA

-284 SLKKNAYIYDKN
+284 SLKKNAYIYDNN

-348 KATSITMKKNA
+348 KVTSITMKKNA

-392 YKIGDNQF
+392 YKISDNQF

-494 YLKQSDV
+494 YLKASDV
-501 AVSGKILTPVNT
+501 AVSGKTLTPVNT
-513 PEQARADVTVATAAD
+513 QEQAKEDVTVATAAN
-528 KTKLLQDINEATSVK
+528 KAKLLQDINEATSVK

-549 FASSDAKAA
+549 LASSDVKAA
-558 YDRAITNGT
+558 YDKAISDGT

-587 VSAKAKLNGK
+587 VSAKSKLDGK
-597 KITVSSISNLTPA
+597 RVAVANMTNLTSDEMA
-610 EVTSIVQLV
+610 AIIKVV
-619 ATANNVPES
+619 ANANNVAES
-628 SIQLSNSGAL
+628 SVQL
-638 TIVTNGY
+638 TTNGSLSISVNGAA
-645 TQVLNLSDYVTQ
+645 QILNLGDYVTQ
-657 TSATSTN
+657 AAVANN

>member
-1 MKLSHKLVMV
+1 MV
-11 SAAVLMGVSP
+11 SAAALMSVAP
-21 VLGMAE
+21 LLGTAE
-27 NTVSVQAATKSTN
+27 NVNTVQAAPKKTT
-40 GVHNTYGKNS
+40 S
-50 KVKVTKTMKFV
+50 KKAASNKITLVRNAYVYDK
-61 DRNGKKTSKTAPK
+61 NGKRLDKYMGSAKYTTIAK
-74 GGIYTIW
+74 G
-81 NVKNIDGQVYY
+81 V
-92 SIQTDLKYWIPATAT
+92 
-107 EGTVTYKS
+107 TVT
-115 GNTTYTLKSDG
+115 
-126 KKVTTSTSTKKA
+126 STG
-138 VKKTNSNKNTK
+138 
-149 KVVKESTKKTA
+149 

-392 YKIGDNQF
+392 YKISDNQF

-494 YLKQSDV
+494 YLKDTDV
-501 AVSGKILTPVNT
+501 AVSGKTLTPVNT
-513 PEQARADVTVATAAD
+513 PEQARADVTVATAAN
-528 KTKLLQDINEATSVK
+528 KAKLLQDINEATSVK

-549 FASSDAKAA
+549 LASSDVKAA
-558 YDRAITNGT
+558 YDKAISDGT
-567 AVNNDATATIA
+567 TVNNDATATIA

-587 VSAKAKLNGK
+587 VSAKAKLDGK
-597 KITVSSISNLTPA
+597 RVAVANMTNLTSDEMA
-610 EVTSIVQLV
+610 AIIKVV
-619 ATANNVPES
+619 ANANNVAES
-628 SIQLSNSGAL
+628 SVQL
-638 TIVTNGY
+638 TTNGSLSISVNGAA
-645 TQVLNLSDYVTQ
+645 QILNLGDYVTQ
-657 TSATSTN
+657 AAVANN

>member
-1 MKLSHKLVMV
+1 MV
-11 SAAVLMGVSP
+11 SAAALMSVAP
-21 VLGMAE
+21 LLGTAE
-27 NTVSVQAATKSTN
+27 NVNTVQAAPKKTT
-40 GVHNTYGKNS
+40 S
-50 KVKVTKTMKFV
+50 KKAASNKITLVRNAYVYDK
-61 DRNGKKTSKTAPK
+61 NGKRLDKYMGSAKYTTIAK
-74 GGIYTIW
+74 G
-81 NVKNIDGQVYY
+81 V
-92 SIQTDLKYWIPATAT
+92 
-107 EGTVTYKS
+107 TVT
-115 GNTTYTLKSDG
+115 
-126 KKVTTSTSTKKA
+126 STG
-138 VKKTNSNKNTK
+138 
-149 KVVKESTKKTA
+149 

-284 SLKKNAYIYDKN
+284 SLKKNAYIYDNN

-371 TVKKGKTVKA
+371 TVKKGKTIKA

-392 YKIGDNQF
+392 YKISDNQF

-438 KVTTINV
+438 KVTTINI

-494 YLKQSDV
+494 YLKDSDV
-501 AVSGKILTPVNT
+501 AVSGKTLTPVNT
-513 PEQARADVTVATAAD
+513 QEQAREDVTVATAAN
-528 KTKLLQDINEATSVK
+528 KAKLLQDINEATSVK

-549 FASSDAKAA
+549 LASSDVKAA
-558 YDRAITNGT
+558 YDKAISDGT
-567 AVNNDATATIA
+567 TVNNDATATIA

-587 VSAKAKLNGK
+587 VSAKAKLDGK
-597 KITVSSISNLTPA
+597 RVAVANMTNLTSDEIA
-610 EVTSIVQLV
+610 AIIKVV
-619 ATANNVPES
+619 ANANNVAES
-628 SIQLSNSGAL
+628 SVQL
-638 TIVTNGY
+638 TTNGSLSISVNGAA
-645 TQVLNLSDYVTQ
+645 QILNLGDYVTQ
-657 TSATSTN
+657 AAVANN

>member
-11 SAAVLMGVSP
+11 SAAALMSVAP
-21 VLGMAE
+21 LLGTAE
-27 NTVSVQAATKSTN
+27 NVNTVQAAPKKTT
-40 GVHNTYGKNS
+40 S
-50 KVKVTKTMKFV
+50 KKAASNKITLVRNAYVYDK
-61 DRNGKKTSKTAPK
+61 NGKRLDKYMGSAKYTTIAK
-74 GGIYTIW
+74 G
-81 NVKNIDGQVYY
+81 V
-92 SIQTDLKYWIPATAT
+92 
-107 EGTVTYKS
+107 TVT
-115 GNTTYTLKSDG
+115 
-126 KKVTTSTSTKKA
+126 STG
-138 VKKTNSNKNTK
+138 
-149 KVVKESTKKTA
+149 

-284 SLKKNAYIYDKN
+284 SLKKNAYIYDNN

-392 YKIGDNQF
+392 YKISDNQF

-494 YLKQSDV
+494 YLKASDV
-501 AVSGKILTPVNT
+501 AVSGKTLTPVNT
-513 PEQARADVTVATAAD
+513 PEQAREDVTVATAAN
-528 KTKLLQDINEATSVK
+528 KAKLLQDINEATSVK

-549 FASSDAKAA
+549 LASSDVKAA
-558 YDRAITNGT
+558 YDKAISDGT
-567 AVNNDATATIA
+567 TVNNDATATIA

-587 VSAKAKLNGK
+587 VSAKAKLDGK
-597 KITVSSISNLTPA
+597 RVAVVNMTNLTSDEMA
-610 EVTSIVQLV
+610 AIVKVV
-619 ATANNVPES
+619 ANANNVAES
-628 SIQLSNSGAL
+628 SVQL
-638 TIVTNGY
+638 TTNGSLSISVNGAA
-645 TQVLNLSDYVTQ
+645 QILNLGDYVTQ
-657 TSATSTN
+657 AAVANN

>member
-1 MKLSHKLVMV
+1 MV
-11 SAAVLMGVSP
+11 SAAALMSVAP
-21 VLGMAE
+21 LLGTAE
-27 NTVSVQAATKSTN
+27 NVNTVQAAPKKTT
-40 GVHNTYGKNS
+40 S
-50 KVKVTKTMKFV
+50 KKAASNKITLVRNAYVYDK
-61 DRNGKKTSKTAPK
+61 NGKRLDKYMGSAKYTTIAK
-74 GGIYTIW
+74 G
-81 NVKNIDGQVYY
+81 V
-92 SIQTDLKYWIPATAT
+92 
-107 EGTVTYKS
+107 TVT
-115 GNTTYTLKSDG
+115 
-126 KKVTTSTSTKKA
+126 STG
-138 VKKTNSNKNTK
+138 
-149 KVVKESTKKTA
+149 

-284 SLKKNAYIYDKN
+284 SLKKNAYIYDNN

-392 YKIGDNQF
+392 YKISDNQF

-494 YLKQSDV
+494 YLKDTDV

-513 PEQARADVTVATAAD
+513 PEQAKEDVTVATAAN
-528 KTKLLQDINEATSVK
+528 KAKLLQDINEATSVK

-549 FASSDAKAA
+549 LASSDVKAA
-558 YDRAITNGT
+558 YDKAISDGT

-587 VSAKAKLNGK
+587 VSAKAKLDGK
-597 KITVSSISNLTPA
+597 RVAVANMTNLTSDEMA
-610 EVTSIVQLV
+610 AIIKVV
-619 ATANNVPES
+619 ANANNVAES
-628 SIQLSNSGAL
+628 SVQL
-638 TIVTNGY
+638 TTNGSLSISVNGAA
-645 TQVLNLSDYVTQ
+645 QILNLGDYVTQ
-657 TSATSTN
+657 AAVANN

>member
-1 MKLSHKLVMV
+1 MV
-11 SAAVLMGVSP
+11 SAAALMSVAP
-21 VLGMAE
+21 LLGTAE
-27 NTVSVQAATKSTN
+27 NVNTVQAAPKKTT
-40 GVHNTYGKNS
+40 S
-50 KVKVTKTMKFV
+50 KKAASNKITLVRNAYVYDK
-61 DRNGKKTSKTAPK
+61 NGKRLDKYMGSAKYTTIAK
-74 GGIYTIW
+74 G
-81 NVKNIDGQVYY
+81 V
-92 SIQTDLKYWIPATAT
+92 
-107 EGTVTYKS
+107 TVT
-115 GNTTYTLKSDG
+115 
-126 KKVTTSTSTKKA
+126 STG
-138 VKKTNSNKNTK
+138 
-149 KVVKESTKKTA
+149 

-284 SLKKNAYIYDKN
+284 SLKKNAYIYDNN

-348 KATSITMKKNA
+348 KVTSITMKKNA

-392 YKIGDNQF
+392 YKISDNQF

-458 RAFGEG
+458 RAFGAG

-494 YLKQSDV
+494 YLKKSDV

-513 PEQARADVTVATAAD
+513 QEQAKEDVTVATAAN
-528 KTKLLQDINEATSVK
+528 KAKLLQDINEATSVK
-543 NSEAYK
+543 SSEAYK
-549 FASSDAKAA
+549 LASSDVKAA
-558 YDRAITNGT
+558 YDKAISDGT
-567 AVNNDATATIA
+567 IVNNDATATIA

-587 VSAKAKLNGK
+587 VSAKAKLDGK
-597 KITVSSISNLTPA
+597 RVAVANMTNLTSDEMA
-610 EVTSIVQLV
+610 AIIKVV
-619 ATANNVPES
+619 ANANNVAES
-628 SIQLSNSGAL
+628 SVQL
-638 TIVTNGY
+638 TTNGSLSISVNGAA
-645 TQVLNLSDYVTQ
+645 QILNLGDYVTQ
-657 TSATSTN
+657 AAVANN

>member
-11 SAAVLMGVSP
+11 SAAALMSVAP
-21 VLGMAE
+21 LLGTAE
-27 NTVSVQAATKSTN
+27 NVNTVQAAPKKTT
-40 GVHNTYGKNS
+40 S
-50 KVKVTKTMKFV
+50 KKAASNKITLVRNAYVYDK
-61 DRNGKKTSKTAPK
+61 NGKRLDKYMGSAKYTTIAK
-74 GGIYTIW
+74 G
-81 NVKNIDGQVYY
+81 V
-92 SIQTDLKYWIPATAT
+92 
-107 EGTVTYKS
+107 TVT
-115 GNTTYTLKSDG
+115 
-126 KKVTTSTSTKKA
+126 STG
-138 VKKTNSNKNTK
+138 
-149 KVVKESTKKTA
+149 

-284 SLKKNAYIYDKN
+284 SLKKNAYIYDNN

-348 KATSITMKKNA
+348 KVTSITMKKNA

-392 YKIGDNQF
+392 YKISDNQF

-494 YLKQSDV
+494 YLKASDV
-501 AVSGKILTPVNT
+501 AVSGKTLTPVNT
-513 PEQARADVTVATAAD
+513 QEQAKEDVTVATAAN
-528 KTKLLQDINEATSVK
+528 KAKLLQDINEATSVK

-549 FASSDAKAA
+549 LASSDVKAA
-558 YDRAITNGT
+558 YDKAISDGT
-567 AVNNDATATIA
+567 TVNNDATATIA

-587 VSAKAKLNGK
+587 VSAKAKLDGK
-597 KITVSSISNLTPA
+597 RVAVANMTNLTSDEIA
-610 EVTSIVQLV
+610 AIIKVV
-619 ATANNVPES
+619 ANANNVAES
-628 SIQLSNSGAL
+628 SVQL
-638 TIVTNGY
+638 TTNGSLSISVNGAA
-645 TQVLNLSDYVTQ
+645 QILNLGDYVTQ
-657 TSATSTN
+657 AAVANN

>member
-1 MKLSHKLVMV
+1 MV
-11 SAAVLMGVSP
+11 SAAALMSVAP
-21 VLGMAE
+21 LLGTAE
-27 NTVSVQAATKSTN
+27 NVNTVQAAPKKTT
-40 GVHNTYGKNS
+40 S
-50 KVKVTKTMKFV
+50 KKAASNKITLVRNAYVYDK
-61 DRNGKKTSKTAPK
+61 NGKRLDKYMGSAKYTTIAK
-74 GGIYTIW
+74 G
-81 NVKNIDGQVYY
+81 V
-92 SIQTDLKYWIPATAT
+92 
-107 EGTVTYKS
+107 TVT
-115 GNTTYTLKSDG
+115 
-126 KKVTTSTSTKKA
+126 STG
-138 VKKTNSNKNTK
+138 
-149 KVVKESTKKTA
+149 

-269 SSVSNDAESTKKYDY
+269 SSVSNDVESTKKYDY
-284 SLKKNAYIYDKN
+284 SLKKNAYIYDNN
-296 GKRINKYQGKSKL
+296 GKRINKYQGESKL

-392 YKIGDNQF
+392 YKISDNQF

-494 YLKQSDV
+494 YLKASDV
-501 AVSGKILTPVNT
+501 AVSGKTLTPVNT
-513 PEQARADVTVATAAD
+513 QEQAKEDVTVATAAN
-528 KTKLLQDINEATSVK
+528 KAKLLQDINEATSVK

-549 FASSDAKAA
+549 LASSDVKAA
-558 YDRAITNGT
+558 YDKAISDGT
-567 AVNNDATATIA
+567 TVNNDATATIA

-587 VSAKAKLNGK
+587 VSAKAKLDGK
-597 KITVSSISNLTPA
+597 RVAVANMTNLTSDEMA
-610 EVTSIVQLV
+610 AIIKVV
-619 ATANNVPES
+619 ANANNVAES
-628 SIQLSNSGAL
+628 SVQL
-638 TIVTNGY
+638 TTNGSLSISVNGAA
-645 TQVLNLSDYVTQ
+645 QILNLGDYVTQ
-657 TSATSTN
+657 AAVANN

>member
-11 SAAVLMGVSP
+11 SAAALMSVAP
-21 VLGMAE
+21 LLGTAE
-27 NTVSVQAATKSTN
+27 NVNTVQAAPKKTT
-40 GVHNTYGKNS
+40 S
-50 KVKVTKTMKFV
+50 KKAASNKITLVRNAYVYDK
-61 DRNGKKTSKTAPK
+61 NGKRLDKYMGSAKYTTIAK
-74 GGIYTIW
+74 G
-81 NVKNIDGQVYY
+81 V
-92 SIQTDLKYWIPATAT
+92 
-107 EGTVTYKS
+107 TVT
-115 GNTTYTLKSDG
+115 
-126 KKVTTSTSTKKA
+126 STG
-138 VKKTNSNKNTK
+138 
-149 KVVKESTKKTA
+149 

-284 SLKKNAYIYDKN
+284 SLKKNAYIYDNN

-392 YKIGDNQF
+392 YKISDNQF

-494 YLKQSDV
+494 YLKDTDV
-501 AVSGKILTPVNT
+501 AVSGKTLTPVNT
-513 PEQARADVTVATAAD
+513 QEQAREDVTVATAAN
-528 KTKLLQDINEATSVK
+528 KAKLLQDINEATSVK

-549 FASSDAKAA
+549 LASSDVKAA
-558 YDRAITNGT
+558 YDKAISDGT
-567 AVNNDATATIA
+567 TVNNDATATIA

-587 VSAKAKLNGK
+587 VSAKAKLDGKRVAVANMTNLTSDEMAAIIKVVANASNVAESSVQLTTNG
-597 KITVSSISNLTPA
+597 SLSISVN
-610 EVTSIVQLV
+610 
-619 ATANNVPES
+619 
-628 SIQLSNSGAL
+628 GAAQ
-638 TIVTNGY
+638 I
-645 TQVLNLSDYVTQ
+645 LNLGDYVTQ
-657 TSATSTN
+657 AAVANN

>member
-1 MKLSHKLVMV
+1 MV
-11 SAAVLMGVSP
+11 SAAALMSVAP
-21 VLGMAE
+21 LLGTAE
-27 NTVSVQAATKSTN
+27 NVNTVQAAPKKTT
-40 GVHNTYGKNS
+40 S
-50 KVKVTKTMKFV
+50 KKAASNKITLVRNAYVYDK
-61 DRNGKKTSKTAPK
+61 NGKRLDKYMGSAKYTTIAK
-74 GGIYTIW
+74 G
-81 NVKNIDGQVYY
+81 V
-92 SIQTDLKYWIPATAT
+92 
-107 EGTVTYKS
+107 TVT
-115 GNTTYTLKSDG
+115 
-126 KKVTTSTSTKKA
+126 STG
-138 VKKTNSNKNTK
+138 
-149 KVVKESTKKTA
+149 

-269 SSVSNDAESTKKYDY
+269 SSVSNDVESTKKYDY
-284 SLKKNAYIYDKN
+284 SLKKNAYIYDNN

-348 KATSITMKKNA
+348 KVTSITMKKNA

-392 YKIGDNQF
+392 YKISDNQF

-513 PEQARADVTVATAAD
+513 QEQAKEDVTVATAAN
-528 KTKLLQDINEATSVK
+528 KAKLLQDINEATSVK
-543 NSEAYK
+543 SSEAYK
-549 FASSDAKAA
+549 LASSDVKAA
-558 YDRAITNGT
+558 YDKAISDGT
-567 AVNNDATATIA
+567 IVNNDATATIA

-587 VSAKAKLNGK
+587 VSAKAKLDGK
-597 KITVSSISNLTPA
+597 RVAVANMTNLTSDEMA
-610 EVTSIVQLV
+610 AIIKVV
-619 ATANNVPES
+619 ANANNVAES
-628 SIQLSNSGAL
+628 SVQL
-638 TIVTNGY
+638 TTNGSLSISVNGAA
-645 TQVLNLSDYVTQ
+645 QILNLGDYVTQ
-657 TSATSTN
+657 AAVANN

>member
-1 MKLSHKLVMV
+1 MV
-11 SAAVLMGVSP
+11 SAAALMSVAP
-21 VLGMAE
+21 LLGTAE
-27 NTVSVQAATKSTN
+27 NVNTVQAA
-40 GVHNTYGKNS
+40 
-50 KVKVTKTMKFV
+50 
-61 DRNGKKTSKTAPK
+61 P
-74 GGIYTIW
+74 
-81 NVKNIDGQVYY
+81 
-92 SIQTDLKYWIPATAT
+92 
-107 EGTVTYKS
+107 
-115 GNTTYTLKSDG
+115 
-126 KKVTTSTSTKKA
+126 
-138 VKKTNSNKNTK
+138 
-149 KVVKESTKKTA
+149 KKTA
-160 TKTINGVKYYDL
+160 SKKAASNKITLVRNAYVYDKNGKRLDKYMGSAKYTTIAKGVTVTSTGTKTINGVKYYDL
-172 GGGAYIKAVNVDGKA
+172 GGGAYIRAVNVDGKA

-284 SLKKNAYIYDKN
+284 SLKKNAYIYDNN

-392 YKIGDNQF
+392 YKISDNQF

-494 YLKQSDV
+494 YLKDTDV
-501 AVSGKILTPVNT
+501 AVSGKTLTPVNT
-513 PEQARADVTVATAAD
+513 PEQAREDVTVATAAN
-528 KTKLLQDINEATSVK
+528 KAKLLQDINEATSVK

-549 FASSDAKAA
+549 LASSDVKAA
-558 YDRAITNGT
+558 YDKAISDGT
-567 AVNNDATATIA
+567 TVNNDATATIA

-587 VSAKAKLNGK
+587 VSAKAKLDGK
-597 KITVSSISNLTPA
+597 RVAVANMTNLTSDEMA
-610 EVTSIVQLV
+610 AIIKVV
-619 ATANNVPES
+619 ANANNVAES
-628 SIQLSNSGAL
+628 SVQL
-638 TIVTNGY
+638 TTNGSLSISVNGAA
-645 TQVLNLSDYVTQ
+645 QILNLGDYVTQ
-657 TSATSTN
+657 AAVANN

>member
-1 MKLSHKLVMV
+1 MV
-11 SAAVLMGVSP
+11 SAAALMSVAP
-21 VLGMAE
+21 LLGTAE
-27 NTVSVQAATKSTN
+27 NVNTVQAAPKKTT
-40 GVHNTYGKNS
+40 S
-50 KVKVTKTMKFV
+50 KKAASNKITLVRNAYVYDK
-61 DRNGKKTSKTAPK
+61 NGKRLDKYMGSAKYTTIAK
-74 GGIYTIW
+74 G
-81 NVKNIDGQVYY
+81 V
-92 SIQTDLKYWIPATAT
+92 
-107 EGTVTYKS
+107 TVT
-115 GNTTYTLKSDG
+115 
-126 KKVTTSTSTKKA
+126 STG
-138 VKKTNSNKNTK
+138 
-149 KVVKESTKKTA
+149 

-284 SLKKNAYIYDKN
+284 SLKKNAYIYDNN

-348 KATSITMKKNA
+348 KVTSITMKKNA

-392 YKIGDNQF
+392 YKISDNQF

-458 RAFGEG
+458 RAFGAG

-494 YLKQSDV
+494 YLKKSDV

-513 PEQARADVTVATAAD
+513 QEQARADVTVATAAN
-528 KTKLLQDINEATSVK
+528 KAKLLQDINEATSVK
-543 NSEAYK
+543 SSEAYK
-549 FASSDAKAA
+549 LASSDVKAA
-558 YDRAITNGT
+558 YDKAISDGT
-567 AVNNDATATIA
+567 IVNNDATATIA

-587 VSAKAKLNGK
+587 VSAKAKLDGK
-597 KITVSSISNLTPA
+597 RVAVANMTNLTSDEMA
-610 EVTSIVQLV
+610 AIIKVV
-619 ATANNVPES
+619 ANANNVAES
-628 SIQLSNSGAL
+628 SVQL
-638 TIVTNGY
+638 TTNGSLSISVNGAA
-645 TQVLNLSDYVTQ
+645 QILNLGDYVTQ
-657 TSATSTN
+657 AAVANN

>member
-1 MKLSHKLVMV
+1 MV
-11 SAAVLMGVSP
+11 SAAALMSVAP
-21 VLGMAE
+21 LLGTAE
-27 NTVSVQAATKSTN
+27 NVNTVQAAPKKTT
-40 GVHNTYGKNS
+40 S
-50 KVKVTKTMKFV
+50 KKAASNKITLVRNAYVYDK
-61 DRNGKKTSKTAPK
+61 NGKRLDKYMGSAKYTTIAK
-74 GGIYTIW
+74 G
-81 NVKNIDGQVYY
+81 V
-92 SIQTDLKYWIPATAT
+92 
-107 EGTVTYKS
+107 TVT
-115 GNTTYTLKSDG
+115 
-126 KKVTTSTSTKKA
+126 STG
-138 VKKTNSNKNTK
+138 
-149 KVVKESTKKTA
+149 

-284 SLKKNAYIYDKN
+284 SLKKNAYIYDNN

-392 YKIGDNQF
+392 YKISDNQF

-494 YLKQSDV
+494 YLKDTDV
-501 AVSGKILTPVNT
+501 AVSGKTLTPVNT
-513 PEQARADVTVATAAD
+513 REQAREDVTVATAAN
-528 KTKLLQDINEATSVK
+528 KAKLLQDINEATSVK

-549 FASSDAKAA
+549 LASSDVKAA
-558 YDRAITNGT
+558 YDKAISDGT
-567 AVNNDATATIA
+567 TVNNDATATIA

-587 VSAKAKLNGK
+587 VSAKAKLDGK
-597 KITVSSISNLTPA
+597 RVAVANMTNLTSDEIA
-610 EVTSIVQLV
+610 AIIKVV
-619 ATANNVPES
+619 ANANNVAES
-628 SIQLSNSGAL
+628 SVQL
-638 TIVTNGY
+638 TTNGSLSISVNGAA
-645 TQVLNLSDYVTQ
+645 QILNLGDYVTQ
-657 TSATSTN
+657 AAVANN

>member
-1 MKLSHKLVMV
+1 MV
-11 SAAVLMGVSP
+11 SAAALMSVAP
-21 VLGMAE
+21 LLGTAE
-27 NTVSVQAATKSTN
+27 NVNTVQAAPKKTT
-40 GVHNTYGKNS
+40 S
-50 KVKVTKTMKFV
+50 KKAASNKITLVRNAYVYDK
-61 DRNGKKTSKTAPK
+61 NGKRLDKYMGSAKYTTIAK
-74 GGIYTIW
+74 G
-81 NVKNIDGQVYY
+81 V
-92 SIQTDLKYWIPATAT
+92 
-107 EGTVTYKS
+107 TVT
-115 GNTTYTLKSDG
+115 
-126 KKVTTSTSTKKA
+126 STG
-138 VKKTNSNKNTK
+138 
-149 KVVKESTKKTA
+149 

-284 SLKKNAYIYDKN
+284 SLKKNAYIYDNN

-348 KATSITMKKNA
+348 KVTSITMKKNA

-392 YKIGDNQF
+392 YKISDNQF

-458 RAFGEG
+458 RAFGAG

-494 YLKQSDV
+494 YLKKSDV

-513 PEQARADVTVATAAD
+513 REQAREDVTVATAAN
-528 KTKLLQDINEATSVK
+528 KAKLLQDINEATSVK

-549 FASSDAKAA
+549 LASSDVKAA
-558 YDRAITNGT
+558 YDKAISDGT
-567 AVNNDATATIA
+567 TVNNDATATIA

-587 VSAKAKLNGK
+587 VSAKAKLDGK
-597 KITVSSISNLTPA
+597 RVAVANMTNLTSDEMA
-610 EVTSIVQLV
+610 AIIKVV
-619 ATANNVPES
+619 ANANNVAES
-628 SIQLSNSGAL
+628 SVQL
-638 TIVTNGY
+638 TTNGSLSISVNGAA
-645 TQVLNLSDYVTQ
+645 QILNLGDYVTQ
-657 TSATSTN
+657 AAVANN

>member
-1 MKLSHKLVMV
+1 MV
-11 SAAVLMGVSP
+11 SAAALMSVAP
-21 VLGMAE
+21 LLGTAE
-27 NTVSVQAATKSTN
+27 NVNTVQAAPKKTT
-40 GVHNTYGKNS
+40 S
-50 KVKVTKTMKFV
+50 KKAASNKITLVRNAYVYDK
-61 DRNGKKTSKTAPK
+61 NGKRLDKYMGSAKYTTIAK
-74 GGIYTIW
+74 G
-81 NVKNIDGQVYY
+81 V
-92 SIQTDLKYWIPATAT
+92 
-107 EGTVTYKS
+107 TVT
-115 GNTTYTLKSDG
+115 
-126 KKVTTSTSTKKA
+126 STG
-138 VKKTNSNKNTK
+138 
-149 KVVKESTKKTA
+149 

-284 SLKKNAYIYDKN
+284 SLKKNAYIYDNN

-348 KATSITMKKNA
+348 KVTSITMKKNA

-392 YKIGDNQF
+392 YKISDNQF

-494 YLKQSDV
+494 YLKASDV
-501 AVSGKILTPVNT
+501 AVSGKTLTPVNT
-513 PEQARADVTVATAAD
+513 QEQAKEDVTVATAAN
-528 KTKLLQDINEATSVK
+528 KAKLLQDINEATSVK

-549 FASSDAKAA
+549 LASSDVKAA
-558 YDRAITNGT
+558 YDKAISDGT

-587 VSAKAKLNGK
+587 VSAKAKLDGK
-597 KITVSSISNLTPA
+597 RVAVANMTNLTSDEMA
-610 EVTSIVQLV
+610 AIIKVV
-619 ATANNVPES
+619 ANANNVAES
-628 SIQLSNSGAL
+628 SVQL
-638 TIVTNGY
+638 TTNGSLSISVNGAA
-645 TQVLNLSDYVTQ
+645 QILNLGDYVTQ
-657 TSATSTN
+657 AAVANN

>member
-1 MKLSHKLVMV
+1 MV
-11 SAAVLMGVSP
+11 SAAALMSVAP
-21 VLGMAE
+21 LLGTAE
-27 NTVSVQAATKSTN
+27 NVNTVQAAPKKTT
-40 GVHNTYGKNS
+40 S
-50 KVKVTKTMKFV
+50 KKAASNKITLVRNAYVYDK
-61 DRNGKKTSKTAPK
+61 NGKRLDKYMGSAKYTTIAK
-74 GGIYTIW
+74 G
-81 NVKNIDGQVYY
+81 V
-92 SIQTDLKYWIPATAT
+92 
-107 EGTVTYKS
+107 TVT
-115 GNTTYTLKSDG
+115 
-126 KKVTTSTSTKKA
+126 STG
-138 VKKTNSNKNTK
+138 
-149 KVVKESTKKTA
+149 

-284 SLKKNAYIYDKN
+284 SLKKNAYIYDNN

-348 KATSITMKKNA
+348 KVTSITMKKNA

-392 YKIGDNQF
+392 YKISDNQF

-458 RAFGEG
+458 RAFGAG

-494 YLKQSDV
+494 YLKKSDV

-513 PEQARADVTVATAAD
+513 REQAREDVTVATAAN
-528 KTKLLQDINEATSVK
+528 KAKLLQDINEATSVK
-543 NSEAYK
+543 SSEAYK
-549 FASSDAKAA
+549 LASSDVKAA
-558 YDRAITNGT
+558 YDKAISDGT
-567 AVNNDATATIA
+567 TVNNDATATIA

-587 VSAKAKLNGK
+587 VSAKAKLDGK
-597 KITVSSISNLTPA
+597 RVAVANMTNLTSDEIA
-610 EVTSIVQLV
+610 AIIKVV
-619 ATANNVPES
+619 ANANNVAES
-628 SIQLSNSGAL
+628 SVQL
-638 TIVTNGY
+638 TTNGSLSISVNGAA
-645 TQVLNLSDYVTQ
+645 QILNLGDYVTQ
-657 TSATSTN
+657 AAVANN